1 MLKKILI
8 FILLIS
14 ILIIPF
20 SDINSENEKIIIRL
34 RKDDKIIYIN
44 DKPLVMDVAPIE
56 IPPGRIMVPVRF
68 VSEGLGAKVDWIAT
82 TETAY
87 ITLDNIEYLKNQI
100 NSLNKIITS
109 KEEEINKLNNEI
121 EKYKRKDDYKVPK
134 IEIFSPKNIEIFETE
149 DIYIRGKITD
159 DNIVKFS
166 FVYNFSNFSYSYEN
180 NLNLDK
186 DGNFEYK
193 IKLREGYNYIFIIA
207 IDGSGNISYYY
218 LNLIYESP
226 IFGIVKEV
234 ISGDKIKLQSGKIIK
249 YLGVDAPDEGEYL
262 FDEAKEFNKELVEG
276 KEIKLEYDS
285 HYKEDKYGNT
295 LAYVYLKDTYKF
307 VNVEIIEK
315 GFAFIDNSY
324 NSASKYN
331 DLIKAQD
338 NAKDYNKGLWLINIK
353 IDYVFSV
360 GDIKH
365 EGIKIINR
373 GKTKVDM
380 SKFIIKTEKG
390 YGYVFPENF
399 TLEPGKSVSL
409 YTGQGDNTNDA
420 LYWNSKISIIDQKG
434 DSLFL
439 YDSKLNL
446 IDIYSF
452 QR

>member
-14 ILIIPF
+14 ILLIPF
-20 SDINSENEKIIIRL
+20 SDINCENEKIIIRL
-34 RKDDKIIYIN
+34 RKGDKIIYIN

-82 TETAY
+82 TETVY

-109 KEEEINKLNNEI
+109 KEEEIHELNNEI
-121 EKYKRKDDYKVPK
+121 DKYKRKDDYQAPE
-134 IEIFSPKNIEIFETE
+134 IEIFNPKNIEVFETE

-218 LNLIYESP
+218 LNLIYESS

-249 YLGVDAPDEGEYL
+249 YLGVDSPDEGEYL
-262 FDEAKEFNKELVEG
+262 FDEAKEFNRELVEG
-276 KEIKLEYDS
+276 KEIKLVYDS
-285 HYKEDKYGNT
+285 YYKEDKYGNN

-307 VNVEIIEK
+307 VNVEIIER

-324 NSASKYN
+324 NFASKYN
-331 DLIKAQD
+331 DLERAQD

-353 IDYVFSV
+353 IDYIFSV

-373 GKTKVDM
+373 GRTKVDM

-390 YGYVFPENF
+390 YGYIFPENF

-420 LYWNSKISIIDQKG
+420 LYWNSKTSVIDQKK
-434 DSLFL
+434 DTLFL
-439 YDSKLNL
+439 YDLKLNL

-452 QR
+452 